1 MTKKARS
8 EEYAVRKPRC
18 DNSPVQVFFS
28 AHVCPTTFSFSQPPC
43 IHSSGGCA
51 RQINE
56 FFSGSITG
64 ASAKLLSSPCA
75 RIYFH
80 TTKLPNRRYISTR
93 SLFFTILLNEYVQF
107 SCQCEIC
114 PRGMVFFIIVVW
126 HLSCCNM
133 HMWPSSMIDTARL
146 FSAAC
151 GPSSVCEF

>member
-1 MTKKARS
+1 MVAPRSVREVMTKKPGS

-51 RQINE
+51 RQING

-80 TTKLPNRRYISTR
+80 TTKLPNGRYISTR

-107 SCQCEIC
+107 SCQCEVYVPVDGIFYNSVHQQNC
-114 PRGMVFFIIVVW
+114 GI
-126 HLSCCNM
+126 N
-133 HMWPSSMIDTARL
+133 SMCVDKT
-146 FSAAC
+146 
-151 GPSSVCEF
+151 VN